1 MSHAAR
7 PGCEA
12 RGGQGQG
19 LVEFIAV
26 LPILLLLLAGLVETV
41 ALGNDYLRL
50 QATVREGAR
59 FGSHASVPATEA
71 GAEQIRDLVLSQLE
85 AKKMARLDPEQD
97 ILVIFASF
105 DARGKERI
113 KRVQYPSSSATCPSA
128 LTAAELLARAGRRPG
143 NADLV
148 AVEVCLSH
156 PQLLGLPLV
165 SDFLPN
171 PLRLHLY
178 VIMPRTRP

>member
-1 MSHAAR
+1 MPHGAR

-41 ALGNDYLRL
+41 ALANDYLRL

-59 FGSHASVPATEA
+59 FGSHATVPATEA

-85 AKKMARLDPEQD
+85 AKEMARLDPEQD
-97 ILVIFASF
+97 ILVIFARLDSQG
-105 DARGKERI
+105 RERI
-113 KRVQYPSSSATCPSA
+113 KRWQYPPASAACPSV
-128 LTAAELLARAGRRPG
+128 LTSAELLARAGHYRDST
-143 NADLV
+143 ALV
-148 AVEVCLSH
+148 AVEVCLNH
-156 PQLLGLPLV
+156 EQLLGLPIV
-165 SDFLPN
+165 SDLLPDPI
-171 PLRLHLY
+171 PLH
-178 VIMPRTRP
+178 VDMVMPRTQP